1 MSNPWGAKVLRS
13 FDRAANQYNRAAR
26 LQAAMAWRLAG
37 HCQRLPIP
45 SGRWLD
51 LGSGTGLLADAIEQR
66 NPGRV
71 VERIDGS
78 PSMLARSSRPD
89 HTRLWDLNQPLQTSK
104 EAPTLIASSFCLHWL
119 SDPGKRLQ
127 QWFECLAPGG
137 WLIVALPV
145 EGCFPQWHAAARRA
159 AVPCSALSFPTNQ
172 ALLASLPKQQIR
184 QQQQLSFSEQAS
196 QITTLLRP
204 MQTIGAGTS
213 PSAALSVKQWRQ
225 LSAHWPQ
232 RSAEG
237 QVRLT
242 WLIQLLMIER

>member
-1 MSNPWGAKVLRS
+1 MSNTWGTKVLKS
-13 FDRAANQYNRAAR
+13 FDGAATHYNRAAR

-78 PSMLARSSRPD
+78 PSMLAQNSRPD
-89 HTRLWDLNQPLQTSK
+89 HTLLWDLNQPL
-104 EAPTLIASSFCLHWL
+104 EGWDDPPTLIASSFCLHWL
-119 SDPGKRLQ
+119 SDPGTTLKH
-127 QWFECLAPGG
+127 WFEGLAPGG
-137 WLIVALPV
+137 WLVVALPV
-145 EGCFPQWHAAARRA
+145 AGCFPQWHEAAHLAG
-159 AVPCSALSFPTNQ
+159 VPCSALRFPTTK
-172 ALLASLPKQQIR
+172 ALMASLPKQQIK
-184 QQQQLSFSEQAS
+184 QQHQLYFSEQARHIS
-196 QITTLLRP
+196 TLLRP

-213 PSAALSVKQWRQ
+213 THSALSVKQWRQ
-225 LSAHWPQ
+225 LNAHWAD
-232 RSAEG
+232 RSAQG

-242 WLIQLLMIER
+242 WLIQLLVIER

>member
-1 MSNPWGAKVLRS
+1 MSNSWGAKVLQR
-13 FDRAANQYNRAAR
+13 FDGAATQYNQAAR
-26 LQAAMAWRLAG
+26 LQTAMAWRLAG
-37 HCQRLPIP
+37 CCKRLPIP

-78 PSMLARSSRPD
+78 PSMLARNSRPD
-89 HTRLWDLNQPLQTSK
+89 HAQLWDLNQPL
-104 EAPTLIASSFCLHWL
+104 EGRDDPPTLIASSFCLHWL
-119 SDPGKRLQ
+119 SDPGTRLQ
-127 QWFECLAPGG
+127 NWFECLAPGG

-145 EGCFPQWHAAARRA
+145 KGCFPQWHAAAHQA
-159 AVPCSALSFPTNQ
+159 AVPCSALSFPTTQ
-172 ALLASLPKQQIR
+172 ALLASIPKQQVR
-184 QQQQLSFSEQAS
+184 QQQQLCFSEQAS
-196 QITTLLRP
+196 HITALLRP

-213 PSAALSVKQWRQ
+213 THSALSVKQWRQ
-225 LSAHWPQ
+225 LSAHWPE

-242 WLIQLLMIER
+242 WLIQILVIER

>member
-1 MSNPWGAKVLRS
+1 MSNSWGAKVLQR
-13 FDRAANQYNRAAR
+13 FDGAATQYNQAAR
-26 LQAAMAWRLAG
+26 LQTAMAWRLAG
-37 HCQRLPIP
+37 CCKRLPIP

-78 PSMLARSSRPD
+78 PSMLARNSRPD
-89 HTRLWDLNQPLQTSK
+89 HTQLWDLNQPL
-104 EAPTLIASSFCLHWL
+104 EGRDDPPTLIASSFCLHWL
-119 SDPGKRLQ
+119 SDPGTRLQ
-127 QWFECLAPGG
+127 NWFECLAPGG

-145 EGCFPQWHAAARRA
+145 KGCFPQWHAAAHQA
-159 AVPCSALSFPTNQ
+159 AVPCSALSFPTTQ
-172 ALLASLPKQQIR
+172 ALLASIPKQQVR
-184 QQQQLSFSEQAS
+184 QQQQLCFSEQAS
-196 QITTLLRP
+196 YITALLRP

-213 PSAALSVKQWRQ
+213 THSALSVKQWRQ
-225 LSAHWPQ
+225 LSAHWPE

-242 WLIQLLMIER
+242 WLIQILVIER

>member
-1 MSNPWGAKVLRS
+1 MSNSWGAKVLQR
-13 FDRAANQYNRAAR
+13 FDGAATQYNQAAR
-26 LQAAMAWRLAG
+26 LQTAMAWRLAG
-37 HCQRLPIP
+37 CCKRLPIP

-78 PSMLARSSRPD
+78 PSMLARNSRPD
-89 HTRLWDLNQPLQTSK
+89 HTQLWDLNQPLQSSDD
-104 EAPTLIASSFCLHWL
+104 APTLIASSFCLHWL
-119 SDPGKRLQ
+119 SDPGTRLQ
-127 QWFECLAPGG
+127 NWFECLAPGG

-145 EGCFPQWHAAARRA
+145 EGCFPQWQAAAHQA
-159 AVPCSALSFPTNQ
+159 AVPCSALSFPTTQ
-172 ALLASLPKQQIR
+172 ALLASIPKQQVR
-184 QQQQLSFSEQAS
+184 QQQQLFFSEQAS
-196 QITTLLRP
+196 HITALLRP

-213 PSAALSVKQWRQ
+213 THSALSVKQWRQ
-225 LSAHWPQ
+225 LSAHWPE

-242 WLIQLLMIER
+242 WLIQILVIER

>member
-1 MSNPWGAKVLRS
+1 MSNTWGAKVLQS
-13 FDRAANQYNRAAR
+13 FDGAATQYNRAAH
-26 LQAAMAWRLAG
+26 LQTAMAWRLAG

-45 SGRWLD
+45 AGRWLD

-89 HTRLWDLNQPLQTSK
+89 HTQLLDLNQPLQSWDD
-104 EAPTLIASSFCLHWL
+104 APTLIASSFCLHWL
-119 SDPGKRLQ
+119 SDPGTRLQ
-127 QWFECLAPGG
+127 HWFECLAPGG

-145 EGCFPQWHAAARRA
+145 EGCFPQWHAAASQA
-159 AVPCSALSFPTNQ
+159 VVPCSALPFPTTK
-172 ALLASLPKQQIR
+172 ALLASIPKQQIR

-196 QITTLLRP
+196 HITALLQP
-204 MQTIGAGTS
+204 MKTIGAGTS
-213 PSAALSVKQWRQ
+213 TRSALSVKQWRQ
-225 LSAHWPQ
+225 LSDHWPD

-242 WLIQLLMIER
+242 WLIQLLVIER

>member
-1 MSNPWGAKVLRS
+1 MSNSWGAKVLQR
-13 FDRAANQYNRAAR
+13 FDGAATQYNQAAR
-26 LQAAMAWRLAG
+26 LQTAMAWRLAG
-37 HCQRLPIP
+37 CCKRLPIP

-78 PSMLARSSRPD
+78 PSMLARNSRPD
-89 HTRLWDLNQPLQTSK
+89 HTQLWDLNQPL
-104 EAPTLIASSFCLHWL
+104 EGRDDPPTLIASSFCLHWL
-119 SDPGKRLQ
+119 SDPGTRLQ
-127 QWFECLAPGG
+127 NWFECLAPGG

-145 EGCFPQWHAAARRA
+145 KGCFPQWHAAAHQA
-159 AVPCSALSFPTNQ
+159 AVPCSALSFPTTQ
-172 ALLASLPKQQIR
+172 ALLASIPKQQVR
-184 QQQQLSFSEQAS
+184 QEQQLCFSEQAS
-196 QITTLLRP
+196 HITALLRP

-213 PSAALSVKQWRQ
+213 THSALSVKQWRQ
-225 LSAHWPQ
+225 LSAHWPE

-242 WLIQLLMIER
+242 WLIQILVIER

>member
-1 MSNPWGAKVLRS
+1 MSNTWGAKVLQS
-13 FDRAANQYNRAAR
+13 FDGAATQYNRAAH
-26 LQAAMAWRLAG
+26 LQTAMAWRLAG

-89 HTRLWDLNQPLQTSK
+89 HTQLLDLNQPLQSWDD
-104 EAPTLIASSFCLHWL
+104 APTLIASSFCLH
-119 SDPGKRLQ
+119 
-127 QWFECLAPGG
+127 WFECLAPGG

-145 EGCFPQWHAAARRA
+145 EGCFPQWHAAASQA
-159 AVPCSALSFPTNQ
+159 VVPCSALPFPTTK
-172 ALLASLPKQQIR
+172 ALLASIPKQQIR
-184 QQQQLSFSEQAS
+184 QQQQLSFSEKAS
-196 QITTLLRP
+196 HITALLQP

-213 PSAALSVKQWRQ
+213 TRSALSVKQWRQ
-225 LSAHWPQ
+225 LSAHWPE

-242 WLIQLLMIER
+242 WLIQILVIER

>member
-1 MSNPWGAKVLRS
+1 MSNSWGAKVLQR
-13 FDRAANQYNRAAR
+13 FDGAATQYNQAAR
-26 LQAAMAWRLAG
+26 LQTAMAWRLAG
-37 HCQRLPIP
+37 CCKRLPIP

-78 PSMLARSSRPD
+78 PSMLAQNSRPD
-89 HTRLWDLNQPLQTSK
+89 HTQLWDLNQPL
-104 EAPTLIASSFCLHWL
+104 EGRDDPPTLIASSFCLHWL
-119 SDPGKRLQ
+119 SDPGTRLQ
-127 QWFECLAPGG
+127 NWFECLAPGG

-145 EGCFPQWHAAARRA
+145 KGCFPQWHAAAHQA
-159 AVPCSALSFPTNQ
+159 AVPCSALSFPTTQ
-172 ALLASLPKQQIR
+172 ALLASIPKQQVR
-184 QQQQLSFSEQAS
+184 QQQQLCFSEQAS
-196 QITTLLRP
+196 YITALLRP

-213 PSAALSVKQWRQ
+213 THSALSVKQWRQ
-225 LSAHWPQ
+225 LSAHWPE

-242 WLIQLLMIER
+242 WLIQILVIER

>member
-1 MSNPWGAKVLRS
+1 MSNSWGAKVLQR
-13 FDRAANQYNRAAR
+13 FDGAAAQYNQAAR
-26 LQAAMAWRLAG
+26 LQTAMAWRLAG
-37 HCQRLPIP
+37 CCKRLPIP

-78 PSMLARSSRPD
+78 PSMLARNSRPD
-89 HTRLWDLNQPLQTSK
+89 HTQLWDLNQPLQFWDD
-104 EAPTLIASSFCLHWL
+104 APTLIASSFCLHWL
-119 SDPGKRLQ
+119 SDPGTRLQ
-127 QWFECLAPGG
+127 NWFESLAPGG

-145 EGCFPQWHAAARRA
+145 EGCFPQWQAAAHQA
-159 AVPCSALSFPTNQ
+159 AVPYSALSFPTTQ
-172 ALLASLPKQQIR
+172 ALLASIPKQQVR
-184 QQQQLSFSEQAS
+184 QQQQLCFSEQAS
-196 QITTLLRP
+196 HITALLRP

-213 PSAALSVKQWRQ
+213 THSALSVKQWRQ
-225 LSAHWPQ
+225 LSAHWPE

-242 WLIQLLMIER
+242 WLIQILVIER

>member
-1 MSNPWGAKVLRS
+1 MSNSWGAKVLQR
-13 FDRAANQYNRAAR
+13 FDGAATQYNQAAR
-26 LQAAMAWRLAG
+26 LQTAMAWRLAG
-37 HCQRLPIP
+37 CCKRLPIP

-78 PSMLARSSRPD
+78 PSMLARNSRPD
-89 HTRLWDLNQPLQTSK
+89 HTQLWDLNQPL
-104 EAPTLIASSFCLHWL
+104 EGRDDPPTLIASSFCLHWL
-119 SDPGKRLQ
+119 SDPGTRLQ
-127 QWFECLAPGG
+127 NWFECLAPGG

-145 EGCFPQWHAAARRA
+145 EGCFPQWHAAAHQA
-159 AVPCSALSFPTNQ
+159 AVPCSALSFPTTQ
-172 ALLASLPKQQIR
+172 ALLASIPKQQVR
-184 QQQQLSFSEQAS
+184 QQQQLCFSEQAS
-196 QITTLLRP
+196 HITALLRP

-213 PSAALSVKQWRQ
+213 THSALSVKQWRQ
-225 LSAHWPQ
+225 LSAHWPE

>member
-1 MSNPWGAKVLRS
+1 MSNSWGAKVLQR
-13 FDRAANQYNRAAR
+13 FDGAATQYNQAAR
-26 LQAAMAWRLAG
+26 LQTAMAWRLAG
-37 HCQRLPIP
+37 CCKRLLIP

-78 PSMLARSSRPD
+78 PSMLARNSRPD
-89 HTRLWDLNQPLQTSK
+89 HTQLWDLNQPL
-104 EAPTLIASSFCLHWL
+104 EGRDDPPTLIASSFCLHWL
-119 SDPGKRLQ
+119 SDPGTRLQ
-127 QWFECLAPGG
+127 NWFECLAPGG

-145 EGCFPQWHAAARRA
+145 EGCFPQWHAAAHQA
-159 AVPCSALSFPTNQ
+159 AVPCSALSFPTTQ
-172 ALLASLPKQQIR
+172 ALLASIPKQQVR
-184 QQQQLSFSEQAS
+184 QQQQLCFSEQAS
-196 QITTLLRP
+196 HITALLRP

-213 PSAALSVKQWRQ
+213 THSALSVKQWRQ
-225 LSAHWPQ
+225 LSAHWPE

>member
-1 MSNPWGAKVLRS
+1 MSNSWGAKVLQR
-13 FDRAANQYNRAAR
+13 FDGAATQYNQAAR
-26 LQAAMAWRLAG
+26 LQTAMAWRLAG
-37 HCQRLPIP
+37 CCKRLPIP

-78 PSMLARSSRPD
+78 PSMLARNSRPD
-89 HTRLWDLNQPLQTSK
+89 HTQLWDLNQPL
-104 EAPTLIASSFCLHWL
+104 EGRDDPPTLIASSFCLHWL
-119 SDPGKRLQ
+119 SDPGTRLQ
-127 QWFECLAPGG
+127 NWFECLAPGG

-145 EGCFPQWHAAARRA
+145 KGCFPQWHAAAHQA
-159 AVPCSALSFPTNQ
+159 AVPCSALSFPTTQ
-172 ALLASLPKQQIR
+172 ALLASIPKQQVR
-184 QQQQLSFSEQAS
+184 QQQQLCFSEQAS
-196 QITTLLRP
+196 HITALLKP

-213 PSAALSVKQWRQ
+213 THSALSVKQWRQ
-225 LSAHWPQ
+225 LSAHWPE

-242 WLIQLLMIER
+242 WLIQILVIER

>member
-1 MSNPWGAKVLRS
+1 MSNSWEAKVLQR
-13 FDRAANQYNRAAR
+13 FDGAATQYNQAAR
-26 LQAAMAWRLAG
+26 LQTAMAWRLAG
-37 HCQRLPIP
+37 CCKRLPIP

-78 PSMLARSSRPD
+78 PSMLARNSRPD
-89 HTRLWDLNQPLQTSK
+89 HTQLWDLNQPL
-104 EAPTLIASSFCLHWL
+104 EGRDDPPTLIASSFCLHWL
-119 SDPGKRLQ
+119 SDPGTRLQ
-127 QWFECLAPGG
+127 NWFECLAPGG

-145 EGCFPQWHAAARRA
+145 EGCFPQWHAAAHQA
-159 AVPCSALSFPTNQ
+159 AVPCSALSFPTTQ
-172 ALLASLPKQQIR
+172 ALLASIPKQQVR
-184 QQQQLSFSEQAS
+184 QQQQLCFSEQAS
-196 QITTLLRP
+196 HITALLRP

-213 PSAALSVKQWRQ
+213 THSALSVKQWRQ
-225 LSAHWPQ
+225 LSAHWPE

-242 WLIQLLMIER
+242 WLIQILVIER

>member
-1 MSNPWGAKVLRS
+1 MSNTWGAMVLRR
-13 FDRAANQYNRAAR
+13 FDGAATQYNQAAR

-37 HCQRLPIP
+37 HCKRLPIP

-78 PSMLARSSRPD
+78 PSMLARNSRPD
-89 HTRLWDLNQPLQTSK
+89 HTQLRDLNQPLQTWDD
-104 EAPTLIASSFCLHWL
+104 APTLIASSFCLHWL
-119 SDPGKRLQ
+119 SDPGTRLQ
-127 QWFECLAPGG
+127 NWFECLAPGG

-145 EGCFPQWHAAARRA
+145 EGCFPQWQAAARQA
-159 AVPCSALSFPTNQ
+159 AVPCSALSFPTTQ
-172 ALLASLPKQQIR
+172 ALLASIPKQQVR
-184 QQQQLSFSEQAS
+184 HQQQLCFSEQAS
-196 QITTLLRP
+196 HITALLRP

-213 PSAALSVKQWRQ
+213 TRSALSVRQWRQ
-225 LSAHWPQ
+225 LNAHWPE